1 MKAVAV
7 AMYWAQV
14 HLTAPCVTRSLP
26 DHQSASCKCI
36 CECVL
41 LVPVLSWCGHAA
53 CNGPYEP
60 GLQRE
65 QQSVKPCA
73 LQPDQLS
80 RAYACALQRLPQYGH
95 LVICESCDLQQR
107 QHYNTSKPLTALLCP
122 AHRTV
127 PDCTAAQRPG
137 EHARHGTWPQRAAS
151 QTSLLLCARVAAL
164 SWRAM
169 QIAATFHAGDFK
181 LIGNF
186 HTLVQRLP
194 N

>member
-1 MKAVAV
+1 MAV

-95 LVICESCDLQQR
+95 LVICESCDLRQR
-107 QHYNTSKPLTALLCP
+107 QHNDTTKPLTDMLCT
-122 AHRTV
+122 AYRTV
-127 PDCTAAQRPG
+127 PDRTAAQRP
-137 EHARHGTWPQRAAS
+137 EEPARHETWPQRAA
-151 QTSLLLCARVAAL
+151 
-164 SWRAM
+164 
-169 QIAATFHAGDFK
+169 
-181 LIGNF
+181 
-186 HTLVQRLP
+186 
-194 N
+194 